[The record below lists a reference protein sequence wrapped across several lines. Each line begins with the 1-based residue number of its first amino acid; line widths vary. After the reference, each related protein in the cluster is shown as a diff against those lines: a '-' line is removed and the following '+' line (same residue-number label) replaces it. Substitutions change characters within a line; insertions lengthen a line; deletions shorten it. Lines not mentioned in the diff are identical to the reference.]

1 MNRPRRAGA
10 TRDVVDDCTGSSTM
24 GLIGNALCT
33 MENGPLSPIHNA
45 YYCYLFLE
53 VFKEK

>member
-1 MNRPRRAGA
+1 
-10 TRDVVDDCTGSSTM
+10 M